1 MGGSHT
7 SFLWEPLQR
16 RPRGSGPVLGKHP
29 IAAEAA
35 PTVTTPTLGHSGS
48 VARERCSPFNSP
60 QCPEEPAGTTLGAG
74 SRRRGQRVEKARR
87 GPARDGRPFPLRQD
101 VESETSTRSPTRP
114 EGQ

>member
-16 RPRGSGPVLGKHP
+16 RSRGSGPVLGKHP

-35 PTVTTPTLGHSGS
+35 PTVTVTPTLKLPAS
-48 VARERCSPFNSP
+48 ERCSPINPP
-60 QCPEEPAGTTLGAG
+60 QCSEEPAGTTLGAG
-74 SRRRGQRVEKARR
+74 SRRRGRRVEKARR
-87 GPARDGRPFPLRQD
+87 GPAREGRPFPLRQE